1 MKKII
6 WIGIALLLV
15 FVSVS
20 SFNGLVSM
28 DEKVSSQWGNV
39 ETAYQRRADL
49 IPNLVSTVKGYAD
62 FEKETLMG
70 VIEARSKATQTQINV
85 DDLSPENIQKFQAA
99 QSKLSGSLSRLL
111 VTVERYPDLKASQNF
126 LELQSQLEGTENR
139 IAVERNKFNKAVEP
153 YNAKVRKFPTVIFAN
168 MFDFTAKG
176 YFNATEG
183 ADVVPTVTF

>member
-20 SFNGLVSM
+20 SYNGLVSM